1 MSVETRQSMAH
12 EQFDTEKS
20 QSHWGKIKEIYTSR
34 HLLRNLVVRDLKV
47 RYKNSALGIVWSLL
61 NPLLMM
67 LVYTLLFTKLRP
79 ASQDIPSYPVF
90 ILVALVPWQFLSGSL
105 TSGVECIT
113 GNAPLIKKVYFPRII
128 LPVSTILSN
137 FVNFLFAFGLL
148 IVILFIARIG
158 LTIHA
163 FWVIPLLIT
172 QVIFMLGLI
181 LILSSLNTFYRD
193 ISMILSVVILAWFFL
208 TPVFYPFEELGT
220 YAEIW
225 GVGFSPARVMRW
237 VNPMASIVDGYRT
250 VLWGNVP
257 NAGPAPM
264 DLLAMLRIFATS
276 ILVLLLGYAFFLKTE
291 HLFGEKL

>member
-1 MSVETRQSMAH
+1 MFVKTEQSMGR
-12 EQFDTEKS
+12 EFFDTANRP
-20 QSHWGKIKEIYTSR
+20 SHWGRIKEVYASR
-34 HLLRNLVVRDLKV
+34 YLLRNLVARDLKV
-47 RYKNSALGIVWSLL
+47 RYKNSVLGIVWSLL

-79 ASQDIPSYPVF
+79 SSGDIPYYPVF

-113 GNAPLIKKVYFPRII
+113 GNAPLIKKVYFPRVI
-128 LPVSTILSN
+128 LPMSVILSN
-137 FVNFLFAFGLL
+137 FVNFLFAFALL
-148 IVILFIARIG
+148 VVILFLARIG

-163 FWVIPLLIT
+163 LWVIPLLVA
-172 QVIFMLGLI
+172 QLIFMLGLV

-193 ISMILSVVILAWFFL
+193 VSMILNVVLLAWFFL

-225 GVGFSPARVMRW
+225 GIGFSPARVMRW
-237 VNPMASIVDGYRT
+237 MNPMASIVDGYRT

-264 DLLAMLRIFATS
+264 DVLAMLRIFATAL
-276 ILVLLLGYAFFLKTE
+276 LVLLVGYAFFLKTE